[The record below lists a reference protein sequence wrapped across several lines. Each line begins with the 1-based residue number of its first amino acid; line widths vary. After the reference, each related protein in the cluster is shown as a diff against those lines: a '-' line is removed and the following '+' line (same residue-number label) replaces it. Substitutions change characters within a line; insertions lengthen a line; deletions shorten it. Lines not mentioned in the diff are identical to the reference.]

1 MTFLWNIGQRFLH
14 KLAMIAP
21 GGYSLRPQLHRWR
34 GAAIGNKVWVS
45 QYVYLD
51 EIHPESVHIGDNSSI
66 GIRTSIIAHL
76 YWGPR
81 QKENPAGEVHIGKDV
96 FIGPHSVIL
105 PGVRIGDGAVVPAG
119 TVVSRNVPAGALWSG
134 PKCRPTARV
143 GVPLTADH
151 SYTEFS
157 EGLTP
162 WSLGKK
168 S

>member
-1 MTFLWNIGQRFLH
+1 MKTFFWNIGQRFLH

-21 GGYSLRPQLHRWR
+21 GGYSMRPKLHRLR
-34 GAAIGNKVWVS
+34 GATIGSKVWIS

-51 EIHPESVHIGDNSSI
+51 EIHPESVSIGNNSSI

-81 QKENPAGEVHIGKDV
+81 KDANPAGNVIIEDDV
-96 FIGPHSVIL
+96 FIGPHCVIL
-105 PGVRIGDGAVVPAG
+105 PGVRIGKGAVVPAG
-119 TVVSRNVPAGALWSG
+119 TVVSRNVPAHALWST
-134 PKCRPTARV
+134 PKCRPLARV

-151 SYTEFS
+151 SYDEFS

-162 WSLGKK
+162 WSLKK
-168 S
+168 